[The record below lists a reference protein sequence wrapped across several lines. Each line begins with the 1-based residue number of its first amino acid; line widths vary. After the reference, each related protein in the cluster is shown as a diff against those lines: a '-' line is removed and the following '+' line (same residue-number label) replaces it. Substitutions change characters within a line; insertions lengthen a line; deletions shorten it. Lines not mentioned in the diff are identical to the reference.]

1 MSPTYVIIGSW
12 IINSFI
18 WHLLIT
24 RHCARYFAIYGI
36 FNFYSSPQRLILWE
50 NLEFL
55 LYRQGTHIN
64 MKLHICNGTGAP
76 PLKCHVLSLRL
87 SKGRAHGWTW
97 GRLVVW
103 ALTVQCRPLCQSWAL
118 CPQDVNNLF
127 LIWHQSF
134 SLQACLFHVPRGDLL
149 STPF

>member
-1 MSPTYVIIGSW
+1 MLDTSPYMEYLVHTVP
-12 IINSFI
+12 
-18 WHLLIT
+18 
-24 RHCARYFAIYGI
+24 
-36 FNFYSSPQRLILWE
+36 FNFYSSPQRLMLWE

-55 LYRQGTHIN
+55 LYRQGTRIN
-64 MKLHICNGTGAP
+64 MKLNVCDGAAALCAP
-76 PLKCHVLSLRL
+76 ALKYHAPSPRL

-103 ALTVQCRPLCQSWAL
+103 ALTVPCRPLCQSWAL

-134 SLQACLFHVPRGDLL
+134 SLQACLFHVPQGDLL